1 MGADRFDGLMEGG
14 LEALSRL
21 RTSLE
26 IPCQDVLVFSF
37 RLGMK
42 RDLSHSTVL
51 PSVLGLA
58 DGRHAKDQ
66 AVPCQPRPRPSDV
79 GSRSTRQNRTAVHS
93 SVLVRPVVLR
103 PTPSGLLRARLVRL
117 EGLARSRGP
126 LACCPPKAVS
136 ILVQKI
142 LQGGAAGVEPARWRR
157 VSKRV
162 SQSGF
167 QMHCMRRGSH
177 PPPTP
182 PSLTA

>member
-1 MGADRFDGLMEGG
+1 MEGG

-58 DGRHAKDQ
+58 DGRHAKDL
-66 AVPCQPRPRPSDV
+66 AVPCQPRPRPSDA
-79 GSRSTRQNRTAVHS
+79 GSRSTKQNRTAVHS
-93 SVLVRPVVLR
+93 TVLVRPVVLR
-103 PTPSGLLRARLVRL
+103 STPSALLRARLGRL
-117 EGLARSRGP
+117 EALVRSLGP

-136 ILVQKI
+136 SSLRRFYKVARPKSRPPGS
-142 LQGGAAGVEPARWRR
+142 GGSRSEVLDTWLAERTVVCLSASP
-157 VSKRV
+157 
-162 SQSGF
+162 SQ
-167 QMHCMRRGSH
+167 
-177 PPPTP
+177 
-182 PSLTA
+182 